1 MERIEDIGFGGLK
14 LIQESESFC
23 YGIDAV
29 ILADFAYRTCSSF
42 RTAVDL
48 GTGNGIIPFI
58 LSSKNESA
66 HFSAAAA
73 SMISDP
79 GSNSCSRTLRSL
91 RRKPSGIA
99 R

>member
-48 GTGNGIIPFI
+48 GTGNEMCIRD
-58 LSSKNESA
+58 SC
-66 HFSAAAA
+66 
-73 SMISDP
+73 
-79 GSNSCSRTLRSL
+79 GSWERH
-91 RRKPSGIA
+91 
-99 R
+99 